1 MNSVVLILVSCV
13 LTAAGQ
19 VAFKYGM
26 QDFAE
31 AEFSIAALP
40 RLLWQMFISPS
51 IVLGFAAFGL
61 GAVLWL
67 FALAKTELSYAVPVA
82 GVTYI
87 LVLLAGVV
95 LFREPLTA
103 VKITGTL
110 LVATGVILLSWK
122 G

>member
-1 MNSVVLILVSCV
+1 MNSFVLILLSCV

-26 QDFAE
+26 QDFAD
-31 AEFSIAALP
+31 AEFSMAGLP
-40 RLLWQMFISPS
+40 RLLWQMMISPS

-61 GAVLWL
+61 GAILWL

-103 VKITGTL
+103 VKVAGTL
-110 LVATGVILLSWK
+110 LVAAGVILISWK
-122 G
+122 